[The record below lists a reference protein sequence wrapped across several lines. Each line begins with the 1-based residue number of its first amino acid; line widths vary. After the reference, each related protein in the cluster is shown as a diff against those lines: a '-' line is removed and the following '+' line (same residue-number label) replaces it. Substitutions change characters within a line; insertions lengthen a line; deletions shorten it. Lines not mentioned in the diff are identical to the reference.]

1 MKEGT
6 RQSRG
11 ETETPDSKSMA
22 KPVVLKSPALGSTDP
37 IAALPPRGAHIFP
50 WAPHPLGVAPTPAA
64 ARDDPQ
70 HPTEILAPASEA
82 DGDKDKT
89 TPSLIN
95 KGPDSAASIRPAIP
109 EPARPK
115 AATKRL
121 HAGMAGGIRQPGR
134 GVGSGEHRA
143 ASASPFTWGCCES
156 QQRGRSHAEQRR
168 LGEMGSPPGDGIK
181 DTKKK
186 TKKKKKRDPVVSF
199 GSIAEIT
206 TVLLGTAGA

>member
-1 MKEGT
+1 MCACPPKHPACLLCTAHPEHHLFPAFWSQPRDEEGT

-11 ETETPDSKSMA
+11 ETETPDNKSMA
-22 KPVVLKSPALGSTDP
+22 KPVVLKSPTLGSTDP
-37 IAALPPRGAHIFP
+37 IAALPPRGAHTFP

-64 ARDDPQ
+64 ARGDPQ
-70 HPTEILAPASEA
+70 HLTEILAPASEA

-121 HAGMAGGIRQPGR
+121 RAGIAAGIRQPAR
-134 GVGSGEHRA
+134 GVGSGE
-143 ASASPFTWGCCES
+143 
-156 QQRGRSHAEQRR
+156 RGAQSS
-168 LGEMGSPPGDGIK
+168 LGFSLYLG
-181 DTKKK
+181 
-186 TKKKKKRDPVVSF
+186 
-199 GSIAEIT
+199 
-206 TVLLGTAGA
+206 LL